1 MKKKVI
7 TIEYSLKDANTQE
20 KLDSNVGGEPLKFIS
35 GTGQIIPGLENE
47 LIKMEIG
54 AKKNIIVK
62 PEDGYGKINQ
72 EAIQTLPKEQFA
84 DIELETGMT
93 LYGTSEDGQTIQ
105 VIVKSFNDNEV
116 TIDYNHP
123 MAGRTLDFAVEILE
137 IRDATEEEIQTGVVG
152 GLVAMGNCSCSSSSC
167 NS

>member
-1 MKKKVI
+1 
-7 TIEYSLKDANTQE
+7 
-20 KLDSNVGGEPLKFIS
+20 
-35 GTGQIIPGLENE
+35 
-47 LIKMEIG
+47 
-54 AKKNIIVK
+54 
-62 PEDGYGKINQ
+62 
-72 EAIQTLPKEQFA
+72 
-84 DIELETGMT
+84 MT